1 MRFSCFSSEQKKRED
16 EAREKQSER
25 RREAMNAQEVLRSLV
40 AQIKEK
46 EGPQGLIIL
55 DARYGL
61 LSSSSNEN
69 LNKIIDVTVPLQA
82 LVKDSALK
90 IATTTSKSHLTGFY
104 DPCIGEERRLLIK
117 YSLRSQL
124 HTVVYNDT
132 DPIIL
137 PNRGKKT
144 SWLMSLQSLSF

>member
-1 MRFSCFSSEQKKRED
+1 
-16 EAREKQSER
+16 
-25 RREAMNAQEVLRSLV
+25 MNAQEVLRSLV
-40 AQIKEK
+40 AQIKER
-46 EGPQGLIIL
+46 EGPQGLMIL

-82 LVKDSALK
+82 LVKDSVLR
-90 IATTTSKSHLTGFY
+90 ITTTVSKSHLTGFY
-104 DPCIGEERRLLIK
+104 DPCIGEEKRLLIK

-124 HTVVYNDT
+124 HNVVYNDT
-132 DPIIL
+132 DPVIL

-144 SWLMSLQSLSF
+144 SCAVHCQSLSF